1 MNDAQGRPVT
11 GRVRWR
17 RFAVLAVPGFAATAA
32 LAVALA
38 EGALAASFA
47 VSGQEFKVSA
57 DSLEGEGFAQ
67 YGSVDTN
74 ARGDLLPVA
83 VTAIKEA
90 ELKKLCQSVVTH
102 LPVIGDISLTLT
114 AGGSGTPV
122 RASNLFIDA
131 TQLGGD
137 AEFKNVEIGR
147 DASTLDKG
155 PDGAQGLQDLFAQQA
170 DHVSMKKVRQVA
182 WATNA
187 GTFKLAGLRMN
198 IAKGKQ
204 ECF

>member
-1 MNDAQGRPVT
+1 MKDAQGRQVT

-17 RFAVLAVPGFAATAA
+17 KFAVLAVPGFAATAA

-38 EGALAASFA
+38 DGALAASFA
-47 VSGQEFKVSA
+47 VSGQQFKVSA
-57 DSLEGEGFAQ
+57 DSLEGQGFAQ

-74 ARGDLLPVA
+74 ARGELLPVA
-83 VTAIKEA
+83 VTAIKKA

-102 LPVIGDISLTLT
+102 LPIIGDISLNLS
-114 AGGSGTPV
+114 AGGGKDPV
-122 RASNLFIDA
+122 EASDLFVDA
-131 TQLGGD
+131 TQLSGN
-137 AEFKNVEIGR
+137 AVFKNIEIGR

-155 PDGAQGLQDLFAQQA
+155 PDNAQGMQDLFAQQA
-170 DHVSMKKVRQVA
+170 DSVKITNLQQVA

-187 GTFKLAGLRMN
+187 GTFKLSGLSMKV
-198 IAKGKQ
+198 AKGKR